1 MSNTDNALR
10 PLRRFRIVAVRLSLI
25 LTALLAGG
33 FYTWDPIAAQGALL
47 GGIAGIL
54 GFWIIAIRLEK
65 LANKTPSKV
74 QFAALTW
81 SAYRFALYGAVLYRS
96 YTLDRVEWHGLIG
109 ALVGIMMIRFV
120 LVFLGVTGFDTAAS
134 TSGNDPGTDEHTET
148 QKSDLDRHDDGDN

>member
-1 MSNTDNALR
+1 M
-10 PLRRFRIVAVRLSLI
+10 
-25 LTALLAGG
+25 
-33 FYTWDPIAAQGALL
+33 L

-81 SAYRFALYGAVLYRS
+81 SAYRFALYGAVLYRA

-134 TSGNDPGTDEHTET
+134 ASGSDPDTDEHTET
-148 QKSDLDRHDDGDN
+148 QISDLDRHNGGDN